1 LAFHSGR
8 ETDHSPP
15 SSAEV
20 KEWVELYLHS
30 PNTSSW
36 RGAQL
41 GEHRDNFTFTFYHTA
56 DWLINCISKLYGVLS
71 MCVFLKAIQI
81 KFQTFKI
88 FESFVR
94 LLS

>member
-1 LAFHSGR
+1 MIGVLGLDSRQWLAIFLFTTVPITVLGPTQPPMQWVSGSLSLGIKPPER

-30 PNTSSW
+30 PDTPSW

-41 GEHRDNFTFTFYHTA
+41 KRKHRDNF
-56 DWLINCISKLYGVLS
+56 LIPEK
-71 MCVFLKAIQI
+71 
-81 KFQTFKI
+81 
-88 FESFVR
+88 
-94 LLS
+94 